1 MKRTTRQIREL
12 VEGYGSGKSMLE
24 QMGWRQGEEQWE
36 NKVEGKYLK
45 VFKTDFDVGF
55 KMYRERK

>member
-1 MKRTTRQIREL
+1 M

>member
-1 MKRTTRQIREL
+1 M
-12 VEGYGSGKSMLE
+12 EGYASGKSMLE